1 MNFAIVDI
9 ETTGGSPKSSK
20 ITEIAIYK
28 HDGYKVID
36 EYSTLLDPEMDIPPF
51 ITNLTG
57 ISNRMV
63 EGAPKFFE
71 VAKKI
76 VEFTEDCVFV
86 AHNVSFDYGIIRHEF
101 RTLGFDYRRPHLCTV
116 RASRF
121 IIPGHDSYSLGKLT
135 RALGFVIENRHR
147 AGGDALATANL
158 FTLLH
163 ETSLE
168 GIKKFIQEDINP
180 AVLHPNL
187 NIDEL
192 DNLPTKT
199 GVYKFYDENNILIY
213 IGKSINIKKRVDQ
226 HLRNPKTKKGLEM
239 RDSISRIEHELTGS
253 EIIALLQESMLVK
266 QHRPR
271 FNHMLKKTKFPF
283 GLYDYIDDSGYVRM
297 YIGQSSK
304 IQDNPIAAF
313 TTKREGVE
321 LLTKW
326 TEQYELCQ
334 KLNDLYPTKSA
345 CFHHSIKKC
354 YGACVGEEKV
364 EEYNARATKMVD
376 DLNLNSE
383 SFYIIENGRQ
393 KNEKSLILIENGN
406 LVGFG
411 YAPYF
416 FNKQPQFK
424 WKRFIELYQEDR
436 DAKTIISGYLR
447 KASSANL
454 VRL

>member
-1 MNFAIVDI
+1 VNFAIIDI

-28 HDGYKVID
+28 HDGYKIID
-36 EYSTLLDPEMDIPPF
+36 EYETLLDPEMDIPPF

-57 ISNRMV
+57 ISNSMV
-63 EGAPKFFE
+63 KGAPKFFE

-86 AHNVSFDYGIIRHEF
+86 AHNVGFDYGIIRHEF

-121 IIPGHDSYSLGKLT
+121 ILPGHESYSLGKLT
-135 RALGFVIENRHR
+135 RSLGLVIENRHR

-163 ETSLE
+163 EKSEPALQ
-168 GIKKFIQEDINP
+168 KFIQQDINP

-192 DNLPTKT
+192 DNLPSKT

-226 HLRNPKTKKGLEM
+226 HLRNTKTKKGLEM
-239 RDSISRIEHELTGS
+239 RDAICRIEHELTGS
-253 EIIALLQESMLVK
+253 EIIALLQESMLIK

-271 FNHMLKKTKFPF
+271 FNHMLKRSKFPY
-283 GLYDYIDDSGYVRM
+283 GLYDYIDDAGYVRM
-297 YIGQSSK
+297 YVGQSSK
-304 IQDNPIAAF
+304 NQDIPIAAF
-313 TTKREGVE
+313 STKKEGVE
-321 LLTKW
+321 SLSKW
-326 TEQYELCQ
+326 TEEFELCQ

-354 YGACVGEEKV
+354 KGACIGDEPM

-376 DLNLNSE
+376 YLNLNGE
-383 SFYIIENGRQ
+383 SFYIVENGRQ
-393 KNEKSLILIENGN
+393 KNEKSLVLVENGTM
-406 LVGFG
+406 VGFG
-411 YAPYF
+411 YAPF
-416 FNKQPQFK
+416 FFQKQPQFK
-424 WKRFIELYQEDR
+424 WKRFIEIYQEDR
-436 DAKTIISGYLR
+436 DAKTILSGYLR
-447 KASSANL
+447 KSGKINL
-454 VRL
+454 VRI

>member
-1 MNFAIVDI
+1 VNFAIIDI

-28 HDGYKVID
+28 HDGYKIID
-36 EYSTLLDPEMDIPPF
+36 EYETLIDPEMDIPPF
-51 ITNLTG
+51 IVNLTG
-57 ISNRMV
+57 ISNKMV

-71 VAKKI
+71 IAKKI

-86 AHNVSFDYGIIRHEF
+86 AHNVGFDYGIIRHEF

-135 RALGFVIENRHR
+135 RSLGFVIENRHR

-163 ETSLE
+163 ETSLA
-168 GIKKFIQEDINP
+168 GIQKFIQEDINP
-180 AVLHPNL
+180 SVLHPNL
-187 NIDEL
+187 NVDEL
-192 DNLPTKT
+192 DNLPSKT

-213 IGKSINIKKRVDQ
+213 IGKSINIKKRVEQ
-226 HLRNPKTKKGLEM
+226 HLRNTKTKKGLEM
-239 RDSISRIEHELTGS
+239 RDMISRIEHEITGS
-253 EIIALLQESMLVK
+253 EIIALLQESMLIK

-271 FNHMLKKTKFPF
+271 YNHMLKRSKFPY

-304 IQDNPIAAF
+304 TQVYPIAAF

-321 LLTKW
+321 SLNRW
-326 TEQYELCQ
+326 TEEYELCQ
-334 KLNDLYPTKSA
+334 KLNDLYPTKTA

-354 YGACVGEEKV
+354 KGACVGEEKA
-364 EEYNARATKMVD
+364 EDYNARATKMVD
-376 DLNLNSE
+376 DLNLNGE
-383 SFYIIENGRQ
+383 SFYIIESGRQ
-393 KNEKSLILIENGN
+393 KNEKALILVENGT

-411 YAPYF
+411 YAPF
-416 FNKQPQFK
+416 FFHKQPQFK
-424 WKRFIELYQEDR
+424 WKQFIEMYQEDR
-436 DAKTIISGYLR
+436 DAKTIVSGYLR
-447 KASSANL
+447 NSDKTNMI
-454 VRL
+454 RI

>member
-9 ETTGGSPKSSK
+9 ETTGGAPKSSK

-28 HDGYKVID
+28 HDGFKIID
-36 EYSTLLDPEMDIPPF
+36 EYQTLIDPEMTIPPF

-57 ISNRMV
+57 ISNKMV

-86 AHNVSFDYGIIRHEF
+86 AHNVGFDYGIIRHEF

-116 RASRF
+116 RASRY

-135 RALGFVIENRHR
+135 RSLGFVIENRHR

-163 ETSLE
+163 ETNLD

-226 HLRNPKTKKGLEM
+226 HLRNTKTKKGLEM
-239 RDSISRIEHELTGS
+239 RDSISRIEHDLTGS
-253 EIIALLQESMLVK
+253 EIIALLQESMLIK
-266 QHRPR
+266 QYRPR
-271 FNHMLKKTKFPF
+271 FNQMLKKSKFPY
-283 GLYDYIDDSGYVRM
+283 GLYDYIDDNGYVRM

-304 IQDNPIAAF
+304 IQDHPIAAF
-313 TTKREGVE
+313 TNKREGFE
-321 LLTKW
+321 LLTRW

-354 YGACVGEEKV
+354 KGACVGEENIH
-364 EEYNARATKMVD
+364 EYNTRATKMVD
-376 DLNLNSE
+376 DLNLNGE
-383 SFYIIENGRQ
+383 SFYIIENGRV
-393 KNEKSLILIENGN
+393 KNEKSLVLIENGT

-416 FNKQPQFK
+416 FHKQPQFK

-447 KASSANL
+447 KTANPNL

>member
-1 MNFAIVDI
+1 MNFVIVDI

-86 AHNVSFDYGIIRHEF
+86 AHNVGFDYGIIRHEF

-121 IIPGHDSYSLGKLT
+121 IIPGHESYSLGKLT

-163 ETSLE
+163 ETNLK
-168 GIKKFIQEDINP
+168 GIKQFIQEDINP

-226 HLRNPKTKKGLEM
+226 HLRNTKTKKGLEM
-239 RDSISRIEHELTGS
+239 RDAISRIEHELTGS
-253 EIIALLQESMLVK
+253 EVIALLQESILIK
-266 QHRPR
+266 QYRPR
-271 FNHMLKKTKFPF
+271 FNHMLKKSKFPY

-304 IQDNPIAAF
+304 IQDHPIAAF

-321 LLTKW
+321 LLSRW
-326 TEQYELCQ
+326 TEKYELCQ

-354 YGACVGEEKV
+354 NGACVGEEKV
-364 EEYNARATKMVD
+364 EEYNTRATKMVD
-376 DLNLNSE
+376 DLNLNGE

-393 KNEKSLILIENGN
+393 KNEKSLILIENGT

-447 KASSANL
+447 KISSANL
-454 VRL
+454 VRI